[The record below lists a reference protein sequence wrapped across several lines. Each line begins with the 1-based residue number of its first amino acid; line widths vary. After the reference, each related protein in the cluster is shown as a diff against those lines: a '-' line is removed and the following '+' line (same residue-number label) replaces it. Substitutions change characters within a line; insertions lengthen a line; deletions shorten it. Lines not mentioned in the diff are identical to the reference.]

1 VKNIVKDNNAVKIL
15 WDKMQKFSLMRK
27 EDSSKYLLTDR
38 NIQVQFKKIKDE
50 ELKEE
55 TVFVL
60 FTDISKIKKLEAS
73 KAETKYE
80 LLMTTVTHELRTPAS
95 SALSMLELL
104 KTKNTDADEECR
116 EFIEIGI
123 NSCLLLLNL
132 ISDIM
137 VTIVTSV
144 I

>member
-1 VKNIVKDNNAVKIL
+1 
-15 WDKMQKFSLMRK
+15 M
-27 EDSSKYLLTDR
+27 
-38 NIQVQFKKIKDE
+38 QFKKIKDE

-132 ISDIM
+132 ISDSM
-137 VTIVTSV
+137 VAIVKS
-144 I
+144 II